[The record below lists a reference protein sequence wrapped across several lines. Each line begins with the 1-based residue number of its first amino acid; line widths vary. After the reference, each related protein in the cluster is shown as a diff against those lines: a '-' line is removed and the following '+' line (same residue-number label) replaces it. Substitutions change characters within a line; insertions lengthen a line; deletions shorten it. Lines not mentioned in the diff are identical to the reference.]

1 MRCFGICLERFSKGL
16 CLLRGVLGAGC
27 ALRRRQR
34 AGRPADRPEVIWEH
48 LDEVG
53 REEAD
58 HPPITAQS
66 PRPPRPV
73 SGIETFDQVA
83 LYETKI
89 SF

>member
-1 MRCFGICLERFSKGL
+1 MLGPI
-16 CLLRGVLGAGC
+16 LGAWS
-27 ALRRRQR
+27 ALGRRHG
-34 AGRPADRPEVIWEH
+34 ACRPADRSEVIWED

-58 HPPITAQS
+58 HSPISAQS
-66 PRPPRPV
+66 ARPPRPV
-73 SGIETFDQVA
+73 AGIEAFDQVA